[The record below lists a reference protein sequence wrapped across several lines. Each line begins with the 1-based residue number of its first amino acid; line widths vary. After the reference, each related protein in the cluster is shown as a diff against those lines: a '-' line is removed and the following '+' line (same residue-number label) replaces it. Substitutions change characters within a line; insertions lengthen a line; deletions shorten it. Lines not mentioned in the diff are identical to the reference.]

1 MHIYCY
7 WFATRRQR
15 IIRKESCVW
24 TTSAHPLTGSFRS
37 GSPSVR
43 PHLSA
48 GSAAGQKL
56 LQCLLKAFLL
66 TEELRISRYTIRS
79 VENGWGLHKPDST
92 TVVVCLQ
99 HQWTKQQLL
108 HGKVTEWLYS
118 VVRCVVFGVFKLYHT
133 SLYVSL
139 TLQRVR
145 GWSARCQC
153 AVNNECGSPGS
164 RARHE
169 NVHPCCCIRNWQCC
183 EVHTES
189 CHRKHVNTSC
199 CGQRH
204 SPRAVA
210 PRAQPWCATRFSW
223 VLQSHHVVTRKS
235 LDEIRTKHLHG
246 DQLGQL
252 PVPLHELGM
261 AYFAM
266 WSWPGQFR

>member
-1 MHIYCY
+1 MSLPSNHDVTYRDIESRKRKIARYRYLLKVVKRASVDPFGLDCVRRGLTVHDEMHIYCY

-79 VENGWGLHKPDST
+79 VENGWGLHMPDST

-164 RARHE
+164 RARNE
-169 NVHPCCCIRNWQCC
+169 NVHPCCCIRN
-183 EVHTES
+183 
-189 CHRKHVNTSC
+189 
-199 CGQRH
+199 
-204 SPRAVA
+204 
-210 PRAQPWCATRFSW
+210 
-223 VLQSHHVVTRKS
+223 
-235 LDEIRTKHLHG
+235 
-246 DQLGQL
+246 
-252 PVPLHELGM
+252 
-261 AYFAM
+261 
-266 WSWPGQFR
+266 